1 MGLLDRFVGRL
12 TRGQSAG
19 PYALTDEDRK
29 DLKRQGLLQAGL
41 TMLATPSNGS
51 HGIARG
57 LLAGVQGIQG
67 GADALVNDR
76 YRTDIMQRTR
86 DQMAANTARE
96 TAARGVLNPD
106 GTLNVEGWQR
116 YAELDPLQAIQL
128 RAQIEEANAPK
139 PLTPRESRNLLDG
152 GFNVTQEFDPAT
164 GQWVEVA
171 RAPRWLRGGGAGG
184 GSASAVAAAPSSA
197 GGGVGG
203 SGGSGGVGAPASAP
217 SADGRLT
224 PRPGQPMTEEEMRAL
239 RLLPGTSAM
248 WDAKGQPKILR
259 QPTADEVRQ
268 RTAAMRQLPQLQA
281 VRRRIERIKE
291 AAQSLSGNRYVG
303 TGPLDQ
309 FITARTPQGQELEA
323 AVGGIQNPL
332 LALTRVPGIGA
343 QSDLEARIAN
353 LQFPQLGMDEEAN
366 ARSIAELEAFYT
378 DLENGFRNVLGDQ
391 FPTEDAPADE
401 RGGGS
406 GQRQY
411 AVGEIIT
418 IGSKRYRVV
427 GGDPTDPDLEEVR

>member
-1 MGLLDRFVGRL
+1 MGLLDRFIGNL
-12 TRGQSAG
+12 TRGQSQG
-19 PYALTDEDRK
+19 PYALNEDDRK
-29 DLKRQGLLQAGL
+29 ALGRQGLLQAGL
-41 TMLATPSNGS
+41 QMLATPSNGS
-51 HGIARG
+51 QGIARG

-76 YRTDIMQRTR
+76 YRIDVMQRTR

-139 PLTPRESRNLLDG
+139 PLTPRESRELLDG

-184 GSASAVAAAPSSA
+184 GSASAVAAAPSAA

-203 SGGSGGVGAPASAP
+203 SGGAGAPANAP
-217 SADGRLT
+217 SSDGRLT
-224 PRPGQPMTEEEMRAL
+224 PRPGQPMTAAEIEAFG
-239 RLLPGTSAM
+239 LPRGTSAM
-248 WDAKGQPKILR
+248 WDSKGAPKILR
-259 QPTADEVRQ
+259 QPTADEVKQ

-281 VRRRIERIKE
+281 VRRRIDRIRE
-291 AAQSLSGNRYVG
+291 AMSALAGNRFVG
-303 TGPLDQ
+303 TGPIDQ
-309 FITARTPQGQELEA
+309 FITARSPQGQELEA

>member
-1 MGLLDRFVGRL
+1 MGLLDRFIGNL
-12 TRGQSAG
+12 TRGQSQG
-19 PYALTDEDRK
+19 PYALDEDDRK
-29 DLKRQGLLQAGL
+29 ALGRQGLLQAGL
-41 TMLATPSNGS
+41 QMLATPSNGS
-51 HGIARG
+51 QGIARG

-76 YRTDIMQRTR
+76 YRTDVMQRTR

-171 RAPRWLRGGGAGG
+171 RAPRWLRGGGGG
-184 GSASAVAAAPSSA
+184 GGTASPSPAPRSA
-197 GGGVGG
+197 GGAPQTGG
-203 SGGSGGVGAPASAP
+203 AGQGGGLA
-217 SADGRLT
+217 
-224 PRPGQPMTEEEMRAL
+224 PRPNQPMTPEEVAAFG
-239 RLLPGTSAM
+239 LPRGTAAM
-248 WDAKGQPKILR
+248 WDAKGAPKILR
-259 QPTADEVRQ
+259 QPTADEVKQ
-268 RTAAMRQLPQLQA
+268 RTAATRQLPQLQA

-303 TGPLDQ
+303 TGPIDQ
-309 FITARTPQGQELEA
+309 FITARSPQGQELEA

-401 RGGGS
+401 HGGGS
-406 GQRQY
+406 GQRRY

>member
-51 HGIARG
+51 QGIARG

-128 RAQIEEANAPK
+128 RARIEEANAPK

-171 RAPRWLRGGGAGG
+171 RAPRWLRGGGVGG
-184 GSASAVAAAPSSA
+184 GSASTVAAAPSAA

-203 SGGSGGVGAPASAP
+203 GGGMGRPPSGYRWTADGGLEPIPGGPADKGGTTASAADPSNPTATFNDRQKGGVAALHLNLLNYAAAITGKPRSELELMTAQEIANAVRNADERVVEGGFARVLSAIPFGQTAVDVANPDLASF
-217 SADGRLT
+217 
-224 PRPGQPMTEEEMRAL
+224 
-239 RLLPGTSAM
+239 
-248 WDAKGQPKILR
+248 AKG
-259 QPTADEVRQ
+259 
-268 RTAAMRQLPQLQA
+268 AASGL
-281 VRRRIERIKE
+281 
-291 AAQSLSGNRYVG
+291 AA
-303 TGPLDQ
+303 
-309 FITARTPQGQELEA
+309 
-323 AVGGIQNPL
+323 IQNP
-332 LALTRVPGIGA
+332 TGIITTPDVELSYA
-343 QSDLEARIAN
+343 QSPN
-353 LQFPQLGMDEEAN
+353 
-366 ARSIAELEAFYT
+366 
-378 DLENGFRNVLGDQ
+378 
-391 FPTEDAPADE
+391 
-401 RGGGS
+401 
-406 GQRQY
+406 
-411 AVGEIIT
+411 
-418 IGSKRYRVV
+418 
-427 GGDPTDPDLEEVR
+427 PTDPRDVQATKIENFLTQYGYQPRARQTPAPAAAPAAPTGIPAPGEIRNGYRFKGGNPADRNSWEKV

>member
-1 MGLLDRFVGRL
+1 MGLLDRFIGNL
-12 TRGQSAG
+12 TRGQSQG
-19 PYALTDEDRK
+19 PYALNEDDRK
-29 DLKRQGLLQAGL
+29 ALGRQGLLQAGL
-41 TMLATPSNGS
+41 QMLATPSNGS
-51 HGIARG
+51 QGIARG

-76 YRTDIMQRTR
+76 YRTDVMERTR
-86 DQMAANTARE
+86 AQMAANTARE

-139 PLTPRESRNLLDG
+139 PLTPRESRRLLDG

-171 RAPRWLRGGGAGG
+171 RAPRWLRGGG
-184 GSASAVAAAPSSA
+184 SASTAAAAPSAS
-197 GGGVGG
+197 GGGV
-203 SGGSGGVGAPASAP
+203 GGSGGVGAPASAP

-224 PRPGQPMTEEEMRAL
+224 QRPGQPMTAAEIEAFG
-239 RLLPGTSAM
+239 LPRGTSAM
-248 WDAKGQPKILR
+248 WDAKGQPRILR
-259 QPTADEVRQ
+259 QPTADEIKQ
-268 RTAAMRQLPQLQA
+268 RTAANRMMPQLQA
-281 VRRRIERIKE
+281 VRRRIDRIRQATE
-291 AAQSLSGNRYVG
+291 NLSNNRFFG

-309 FITARTPQGQELEA
+309 FVTSRKPEGQELEA
-323 AVGGIQNPL
+323 AIGGIQNPL

-343 QSDLEARIAN
+343 QSDLEARVAN
-353 LQFPQLGMDEEAN
+353 LQFPQLGTDEQAN
-366 ARSIAELEAFYT
+366 LRTVAELEAFYA
-378 DLENGFRNVLGDQ
+378 DLENAFRNVLGDQ

-406 GQRQY
+406 GQRRY
-411 AVGEIIT
+411 AVGEIVT
-418 IGSKRYRVV
+418 IGGKRYRVV